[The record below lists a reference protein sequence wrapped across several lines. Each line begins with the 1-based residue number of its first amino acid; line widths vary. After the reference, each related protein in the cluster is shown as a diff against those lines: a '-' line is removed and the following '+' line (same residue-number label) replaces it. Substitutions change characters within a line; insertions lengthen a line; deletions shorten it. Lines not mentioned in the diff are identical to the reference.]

1 MERFIKKFWDDV
13 WGLLDAEGDF
23 RPWKERVDGAFLAA
37 YQSAKKKFSKNLGN
51 IVKKAIFKILA
62 ANILTPV
69 KKMADAVLK
78 PIIDTINSALPDN
91 IKEMVDV
98 EEMANNSIT
107 SALNSTL
114 SAAID
119 AQVPFF
125 LEEYSKL
132 S

>member
-1 MERFIKKFWDDV
+1 M
-13 WGLLDAEGDF
+13 
-23 RPWKERVDGAFLAA
+23 
-37 YQSAKKKFSKNLGN
+37 
-51 IVKKAIFKILA
+51 KKAIFKILA